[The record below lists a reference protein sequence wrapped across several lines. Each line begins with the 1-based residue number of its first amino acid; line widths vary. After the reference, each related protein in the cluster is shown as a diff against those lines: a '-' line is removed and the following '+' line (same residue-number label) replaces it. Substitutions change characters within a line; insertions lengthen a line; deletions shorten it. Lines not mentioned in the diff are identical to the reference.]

1 MRSGVTVAMRK
12 MLPEHPETGGVALDA
27 GPETGDNRRVF
38 PATRFTAMDCYD
50 EAKRSDIMSRIRS
63 KDTKPELLVRKLL
76 FHAGFRYRL
85 HVKTLPGHPDVVLP
99 RRKVVVFV
107 HGCFWHGHAGCP
119 KATVPATR
127 GEFWEAKIRGN
138 RERDEREIEA
148 LLAAGWRVLV
158 VWQCA
163 CKKRNLPALA
173 DRMKRF
179 VESGNETRLELGAS
193 DFKLRE

>member
-1 MRSGVTVAMRK
+1 
-12 MLPEHPETGGVALDA
+12 
-27 GPETGDNRRVF
+27 
-38 PATRFTAMDCYD
+38 MDCYD

-99 RRKVVVFV
+99 RWKVVVFV

-127 GEFWEAKIRGN
+127 REFWEAKIRGN
-138 RERDEREIEA
+138 RERDEREIQA

-163 CKKRNLPALA
+163 CKKRNLPTLA
-173 DRMKRF
+173 KRMKRF
-179 VESGNETRLELGAS
+179 VESSVETRLELGAS
-193 DFKLRE
+193 DFECSNERP